1 MGAGGSSRSGVSSEA
16 ASRQRARSFGIL
28 CTEPVAPS
36 PRPHP
41 HPQPSPHPLT
51 LFQSVN
57 TWAISGTVS
66 PPTTRSTSYAS
77 AMSCM
82 SPYSMP
88 LCTIFT

>member
-41 HPQPSPHPLT
+41 RFAALVDDCMAPDPG
-51 LFQSVN
+51 
-57 TWAISGTVS
+57 AR
-66 PPTTRSTSYAS
+66 PTFEEVLGRLEEVEGAGGGGGRRE
-77 AMSCM
+77 
-82 SPYSMP
+82 
-88 LCTIFT
+88 